1 MNYFNPE
8 IQLKDTKSALKNK
21 LIDLLSEL
29 RDFKFVTI
37 LVLELKKIKNDDKT
51 IYTNFYLHSKAEAV
65 INEMTLMM
73 YLSQSILLL
82 YQTCK
87 NL

>member
-21 LIDLLSEL
+21 LMDLLSEL
-29 RDFKFVTI
+29 RDFKLVTT

-51 IYTNFYLHSKAEAV
+51 IYTNFYLNSKAETV